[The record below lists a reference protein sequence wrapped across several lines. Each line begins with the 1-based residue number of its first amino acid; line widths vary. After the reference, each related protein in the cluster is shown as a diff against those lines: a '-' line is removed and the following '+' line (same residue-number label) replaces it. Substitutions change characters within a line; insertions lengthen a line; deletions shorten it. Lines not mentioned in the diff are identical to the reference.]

1 MIMNI
6 SHRRF
11 YSLWMAILLIALA
24 ISLAPVSAAYAD
36 TFTSDMAIEI
46 ISAPRRVKA
55 CEVFEVTFRV
65 TNLGPD
71 AATGLFVFAD
81 TPDQLGAFE
90 LSGLPESLAAG
101 ESVIITALIKVVAFG
116 PGDPRNVW
124 IGGGVSS
131 NPYPDTNVDPN
142 PENNRVSQPLKLI
155 GKARGVCP

>member
-1 MIMNI
+1 MNVSRRH
-6 SHRRF
+6 SH
-11 YSLWMAILLIALA
+11 SLLIAILAIAFA
-24 ISLAPVSAAYAD
+24 ISLAPVPAAYAD

-46 ISAPRRVKA
+46 ISAPRHAKA

-81 TPDQLGAFE
+81 TPDQLGTLD
-90 LSGLPESLAAG
+90 LSGLPESLSAG

-116 PGDPRNVW
+116 PNDPRNVW

-131 NPYPDTNVDPN
+131 DPYPDTNMDPN